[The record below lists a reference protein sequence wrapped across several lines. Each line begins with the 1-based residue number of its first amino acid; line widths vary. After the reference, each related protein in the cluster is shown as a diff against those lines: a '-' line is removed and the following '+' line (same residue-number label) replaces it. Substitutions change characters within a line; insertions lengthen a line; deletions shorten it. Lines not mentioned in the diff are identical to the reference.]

1 MKLPTLRRDPTAA
14 LEKARADLIAAES
27 ALAGLRGKREA
38 ALVESDDLELVQLA
52 DGQITE
58 TRRTI
63 AILNNR
69 VAALRASHHRVS
81 FSSERSG
88 APSYLPLIE
97 RSPSDTTQRYKNVI

>member
-63 AILNNR
+63 DILNNR
-69 VAALRASHHRVS
+69 VAALRVS
-81 FSSERSG
+81 SSGLVQQRAQRGSVL
-88 APSYLPLIE
+88 SSIDRTKPLGY
-97 RSPSDTTQRYKNVI
+97 DTEI